1 MDRTL
6 DFWVPQFGAEEK
18 ALVADVID
26 SGFLN
31 DGDVTSQ
38 FESQIA
44 TLLGCKYVVATTSG
58 TAAIFLAL
66 AGIGVGPGDEVI
78 VPDVTFIATANAVAL
93 TGAKPVL
100 VDIDP
105 QRLTLDPEST
115 ERAITTRT
123 KAIVPVHVSGRAA
136 DLGAILDIAARH
148 GLLVVE
154 DAAEALMSRY
164 QGRCLGTLGIAGCFS
179 LSPNKTITTGQGGLV
194 ATNDDSLHVRLRE
207 LKDQGRPVRGTGG
220 DDLHNSIGYNFKFT
234 NLQAAVGLAQL
245 KHLSRRLDRMAGIYR
260 GYLDGLR
267 HIQDI
272 SVLNFC
278 VATGEVPQW
287 TDVLVERRDDLYDYL
302 AARGIRGRRFWL
314 PLHTQAPY
322 RMSCEQFPNSTKQ
335 IPHAMWLPSAFTL
348 SDDDI
353 STVCRE
359 IREFLT
365 QSGAIAAHV

>member
-6 DFWVPQFGAEEK
+6 EFWVPQFGAEEK

-66 AGIGVGPGDEVI
+66 AGIGLGPGDEVI

-105 QRLTLDPEST
+105 RWLTLDPGST
-115 ERAITTRT
+115 ERAITSRT

-148 GLLVVE
+148 GLQVVE
-154 DAAEALMSRY
+154 DAAEALMSKY
-164 QGRCLGTLGIAGCFS
+164 QGRCLGTIGIAGCFS

-194 ATNDDSLHVRLRE
+194 ATDDDNLHVRLRE
-207 LKDQGRPVRGTGG
+207 LKDQGRPVRGSGG
-220 DDLHNSIGYNFKFT
+220 DDSHNSIGYNFKFT

-245 KHLSRRLDRMAGIYR
+245 KDLARRLDRMRSIYR
-260 GYLDGLR
+260 GYVEGLR
-267 HIQDI
+267 GIAGI
-272 SVLNFC
+272 AVLPFC
-278 VATGEVPQW
+278 MEGGEVPQW
-287 TDVLVERRDDLYDYL
+287 TDVLVERRDDLYDHL
-302 AARGIRGRRFWL
+302 VRRRIRGRRFWH

-322 RMSCEQFPNSTKQ
+322 RMPCDQFPISTKQ
-335 IPHAMWLPSAFTL
+335 IQHAMWLPSAFTL

-353 STVCRE
+353 STVCQE

-365 QSGAIAAHV
+365 QARAIATRV